1 MADSPVGVSAHDRHD
16 PLLIAAALD
25 LEASDDD
32 RSAAAALEANCP
44 DCATL
49 HADLLT
55 LRAETR
61 ALAPARRIRDFRLT
75 ADDAA
80 RLRARAAGEPHGA
93 TARLTGEMHD
103 SSVDH
108 GAHDLMLIASS
119 LDRSVQD
126 PERERAAT
134 LIASCDECA
143 ALHADLVAL
152 RDATRALP
160 TPARARDYR
169 LSLADADRLHQTGWR
184 RMLAAIGSSRD
195 LFSRPLAVGLTTI
208 GLAGLL
214 VATIPGFLSGQTGAS
229 TAAPA
234 LSAAGQAVSGGAGA
248 AGAAGAANPESVGD
262 SGSSKAAPPAAP
274 SAAPSFAAAQLAPT
288 AASPGAVAPAPA
300 AAPSGPE
307 PSAGTYD
314 AQVAS
319 PAASSAANAEAP
331 ESTAPDVGSGGDT
344 SRLASNPTNVSGEP
358 SGLAILAA
366 ALLIAGLLLFA
377 LRWTARRLANA

>member
-1 MADSPVGVSAHDRHD
+1 VSVSAHDRHD
-16 PLLIAAALD
+16 PLLIAASLD
-25 LEASDDD
+25 SEASDDD

-80 RLRARAAGEPHGA
+80 RLRASAAGEPQGA
-93 TARLTGEMHD
+93 TARLIGDMHD

-108 GAHDLMLIASS
+108 GAHDLLLIASS
-119 LDRSVQD
+119 LDRSVED

-152 RDATRALP
+152 REATRALP

-169 LSLADADRLHQTGWR
+169 LSPADAERLHQTGWR

-214 VATIPGFLSGQTGAS
+214 VAAIPGILSGQTGAS

-234 LSAAGQAVSGGAGA
+234 LSAAGQAVGG
-248 AGAAGAANPESVGD
+248 GAAGAANPESVGD
-262 SGSSKAAPPAAP
+262 SGSSKAAPPVAP
-274 SAAPSFAAAQLAPT
+274 TAAPSFAAAQLAPT

-319 PAASSAANAEAP
+319 PAASSAANAQAP
-331 ESTAPDVGSGGDT
+331 ESTAPDVGSGGDST
-344 SRLASNPTNVSGEP
+344 RLATNTTNVSGEP
-358 SGLAILAA
+358 SGLAIMAA
-366 ALLIAGLLLFA
+366 VLLITGLLLFA
-377 LRWTARRLANA
+377 LRWTARRLAKA